1 MALTHEEYVAL
12 YPFKAWVQQNLP
24 AIYDDS
30 LSYTDLLAKLLY
42 YVNNLTD
49 NDNMLQ
55 KDMKKL
61 FDYINNYFLNLDVQQ
76 NVDKKLD
83 EMAKNGTLDK
93 IFGVQFSGY
102 LTPEM
107 FGAKCNGIDDDAPY
121 ILQCYEN
128 CLSKHKIMLL
138 PNKYYIKSNIEFSK
152 GGLTIIGNNPSNT
165 LVTNVQ
171 TFDDILGGLYFD
183 NCSLRLSKISGCTFI
198 GVAFIGNGYNKS
210 YKTDLIKLD
219 TFYTTFDSCYFNQ
232 FNHAIIIGKNDENWG
247 CENRINNCVFKV
259 GNIGIYSYAADCYL
273 TQNIFARCEQAI
285 SNEFAGW
292 NISNNHFYNDSK
304 NTIKCFNTL
313 IQGNYIQECVN
324 GSTTFECSNVSVSF
338 IGNKFE
344 LLDKHTL
351 PEETGLINSN
361 VYASEIY
368 VMDNVVFEKL
378 AYQVSE
384 NLYLVKPI
392 SNTSIIFRNNQING
406 LSGLKTNGN
415 GYIGYVSNRAED
427 DSFGFLKAPAKGK
440 YLTFSNDSGLQL
452 DVIDY
457 TGTVLTY
464 GDVLNTIQ
472 GICIALYTQS
482 GVDKMKLF
490 VNEKVTFTTYSD
502 IQNLKLVF
510 IGSELAPREV
520 SI

>member
-1 MALTHEEYVAL
+1 MDLTHEEYVAL

-24 AIYDDS
+24 AVYDDS

-49 NDNMLQ
+49 NNNMLQ

-83 EMAKNGTLDK
+83 EMAKDGTLDK

-107 FGAKCNGIDDDAPY
+107 YGAKCNGIDDDGPY
-121 ILQCYEN
+121 ILQCYED

-165 LVTNVQ
+165 LVTDVQ

-198 GVAFIGNGYNKS
+198 GVAFIGNGNNKS
-210 YKTDLIKLD
+210 YQTDLIKLD
-219 TFYTTFDSCYFNQ
+219 TFYTTFDNCYFNQ
-232 FNHAIIIGKNDENWG
+232 FNHAIIIGKNDENWDG
-247 CENRINNCVFKV
+247 ENRINNCVFKV
-259 GNIGIYSYAADCYL
+259 GNIGVYSYASDCYL

-285 SNEFAGW
+285 SNEVAGW
-292 NISNNHFYNDSK
+292 NISNNHFYNNSK

-324 GSTTFECSNVSVSF
+324 GSTTFECSNISVSF

-361 VYASEIY
+361 VRASEIY

-378 AYQVSE
+378 AYEVSE

-415 GYIGYVSNRAED
+415 GFSDYVSNKSED
-427 DSFGFLKAPAKGK
+427 DSFGFLTAPTKGK

-457 TGTVLTY
+457 TGTSLSY

-482 GVDKMKLF
+482 GVDKIKLF

-510 IGSELAPREV
+510 IGSELPSREV
-520 SI
+520 II

>member
-1 MALTHEEYVAL
+1 MSLKPSQYKIL
-12 YPFKAWVQQNLP
+12 QPFESWVQQTLP

-30 LSYTDLLAKLLY
+30 LSYTELLSKMLY
-42 YVNNLTD
+42 YINTNIKNNTALST
-49 NDNMLQ
+49 
-55 KDMKKL
+55 DMKNAI
-61 FDYINNYFLNLDVQQ
+61 DYINTFFESTDFQDKVNDKLNI
-76 NVDKKLD
+76 
-83 EMAKNGTLDK
+83 MAQDGTLDK

-165 LVTNVQ
+165 LITDVQ

-210 YKTDLIKLD
+210 YQTDLIKLD

-232 FNHAIIIGKNDENWG
+232 FNHAIIIGKNPENWAG
-247 CENRINNCVFKV
+247 ENRINNCVFKV
-259 GNIGIYSYAADCYL
+259 GNIGVYSNASDCYL

-313 IQGNYIQECVN
+313 IQGNYIQECPN

-368 VMDNVVFEKL
+368 IMDNVVFEKV
-378 AYQVSE
+378 AYQTSE
-384 NLYLVKPI
+384 KLYLVKPI
-392 SNTSIIFRNNQING
+392 TNTSIIFRNNQING

-415 GYIGYVSNRAED
+415 GFSDYVSNKSED
-427 DSFGFLKAPAKGK
+427 DSFGFLKVPAKGK

-502 IQNLKLVF
+502 IENLKLVF
-510 IGSELAPREV
+510 IGSELPSREMT
-520 SI
+520 I

>member
-24 AIYDDS
+24 AVYDDS
-30 LSYTDLLAKLLY
+30 LSYTDLLAKLLS

-49 NDNMLQ
+49 NNNALQ

-61 FDYINNYFLNLDVQQ
+61 FDYINNYFLDLDVQQ
-76 NVDKKLD
+76 NIDKKLD

-165 LVTNVQ
+165 LITDVQ

-210 YKTDLIKLD
+210 YQTDLIKLD
-219 TFYTTFDSCYFNQ
+219 TFYTTFESCYFNQ
-232 FNHAIIIGKNDENWG
+232 FNHAIIIGTNPENWAG
-247 CENRINNCVFKV
+247 ENRINNCVFKV
-259 GNIGIYSYAADCYL
+259 GKIGVYSNASDCYL
-273 TQNIFARCEQAI
+273 TQNIFARCDQAI
-285 SNEFAGW
+285 SNEFGGW

-368 VMDNVVFEKL
+368 VMDNVVFEKV
-378 AYQVSE
+378 AYEVSE

-392 SNTSIIFRNNQING
+392 TNTSIIFRNNQING

-415 GYIGYVSNRAED
+415 GFIDYVSNRSED
-427 DSFGFLKAPAKGK
+427 DSFGFLRAPANGK

-464 GDVLNTIQ
+464 SDVLNTIQ

-490 VNEKVTFTTYSD
+490 VNEKVTFSTYSD
-502 IQNLKLVF
+502 IENLKLVF
-510 IGSELAPREV
+510 IGSELPSREV

>member
-30 LSYTDLLAKLLY
+30 LSYTDLLAKLLS

-49 NDNMLQ
+49 NNNMLQ

-61 FDYINNYFLNLDVQQ
+61 FDYINNYFLDLDVQQ

-165 LVTNVQ
+165 LITAVQ

-210 YKTDLIKLD
+210 YQTDLIKLD

-232 FNHAIIIGKNDENWG
+232 FNHAIIIGENDENWAG
-247 CENRINNCVFKV
+247 ENRINNCVFKV
-259 GNIGIYSYAADCYL
+259 GNIGVYSYASDCYL

-415 GYIGYVSNRAED
+415 GFIDYVSNKAED
-427 DSFGFLKAPAKGK
+427 DSFGFLRAPAKGK

-502 IQNLKLVF
+502 IENLKLVF
-510 IGSELAPREV
+510 IGSELPSREV

>member
-1 MALTHEEYVAL
+1 MPINHNTYKAL
-12 YPFKAWVQQNLP
+12 YPFRAWVQQTLP
-24 AIYDDS
+24 SIYDDS
-30 LSYTDLLAKLLY
+30 LSYTDLLAKMLSYMNELITN
-42 YVNNLTD
+42 NNL
-49 NDNMLQ
+49 LQ
-55 KDMKKL
+55 DDMKKA
-61 FDYINNYFLNLDVQQ
+61 FDYINNYFLNLNIQE
-76 NVDKKLD
+76 NIDKKLD
-83 EMAKNGTLDK
+83 EMAKDGTLDK

-128 CLSKHKIMLL
+128 CISKHKIMLL

-152 GGLTIIGNNPSNT
+152 GGLTIMGNNPSNT
-165 LVTNVQ
+165 LMTDVQ

-198 GVAFIGNGYNKS
+198 GVSFIGNGYDKS
-210 YKTDLIKLD
+210 YQTDLIKLD

-232 FNHAIIIGKNDENWG
+232 FNHAIIIGANAENWAG
-247 CENRINNCVFKV
+247 ENRINNCVFKV
-259 GNIGIYSYAADCYL
+259 GNIGVYSYASDSYL
-273 TQNIFARCEQAI
+273 TQNVFARCEQAI
-285 SNEFAGW
+285 SNEFSGW

-313 IQGNYIQECVN
+313 IQGNYIQECSK

-351 PEETGLINSN
+351 PEETGLINSS

-368 VMDNVVFEKL
+368 VMNNVVFEKE
-378 AYQVSE
+378 AYEVSE

-392 SNTSIIFRNNQING
+392 TNTSIIFRNNQING

-415 GYIGYVSNRAED
+415 GFSDYVSNKSED
-427 DSFGFLKAPAKGK
+427 DSFGFLKAPANGK

-502 IQNLKLVF
+502 IENLKLVF
-510 IGSELAPREV
+510 IGSELASREV
-520 SI
+520 TI

>member
-24 AIYDDS
+24 AVYDDS

-49 NDNMLQ
+49 NNNLLQ

-61 FDYINNYFLNLDVQQ
+61 FDYISNYFLNLDVQQ

-83 EMAKNGTLDK
+83 EMAKDGTLDK

-165 LVTNVQ
+165 LITDVQ

-210 YKTDLIKLD
+210 YQTDLIKLD

-232 FNHAIIIGKNDENWG
+232 FNHAIIIGANAENWAG
-247 CENRINNCVFKV
+247 ENRINNCVFKV
-259 GNIGIYSYAADCYL
+259 GKIAISSNTSDCHL
-273 TQNIFARCEQAI
+273 SQNIFARCDQAI
-285 SNEFAGW
+285 INDVSGW
-292 NISNNHFYNDSK
+292 NITNNHFYNDYK
-304 NTIKCFNTL
+304 NTISCFNTL
-313 IQGNYIQECVN
+313 IEGNYIAECIN
-324 GSTTFECSNVSVSF
+324 GSTTFECSNISVSF

-344 LLDKHTL
+344 LLDPHTL
-351 PEETGLINSN
+351 PEETGLVDSKLNS
-361 VYASEIY
+361 SQIY
-368 VMDNVVFEKL
+368 MLDNVVFPKDL
-378 AYQVSE
+378 NTIST
-384 NLYLVKPI
+384 NLYLVKPLT
-392 SNTSIIFRNNQING
+392 NTSIMFRNNQIGG
-406 LSGLKTNGN
+406 LSGIKTTNGFSD
-415 GYIGYVSNRAED
+415 YVSIKSND
-427 DSFGFLKAPAKGK
+427 DSFGFLKAPTIGNFK
-440 YLTFSNDSGLQL
+440 TFTNDSGLQL

-457 TGTVLTY
+457 TGTTLTY

-472 GICIALYTQS
+472 GICIAFYTENE
-482 GVDKMKLF
+482 VDKVKLF
-490 VNEKVTFTTYSD
+490 VNEKITFSNYWQIT
-502 IQNLKLVF
+502 NLKLVF
-510 IGSELAPREV
+510 IGSELPSREV
-520 SI
+520 AI

>member
-24 AIYDDS
+24 AVYDDS
-30 LSYTDLLAKLLY
+30 LSYTDLLAKLLS

-49 NDNMLQ
+49 NNNMLQ

-61 FDYINNYFLNLDVQQ
+61 FDYINNYFLDLDVQQ

-83 EMAKNGTLDK
+83 EMAKDGTLDK

-165 LVTNVQ
+165 LITDVQ

-210 YKTDLIKLD
+210 YQTDLIKLD
-219 TFYTTFDSCYFNQ
+219 TFYTTFESCYFNQ
-232 FNHAIIIGKNDENWG
+232 FNHAIIIGENDENWAG
-247 CENRINNCVFKV
+247 ENRINNCVFKV
-259 GNIGIYSYAADCYL
+259 GNIGVYSHASDCYL
-273 TQNIFARCEQAI
+273 TQNVFARCEQAI

-351 PEETGLINSN
+351 TEETGLINSN

-368 VMDNVVFEKL
+368 IMDNVVFEKL

-415 GYIGYVSNRAED
+415 GFIDYVSNRAED
-427 DSFGFLKAPAKGK
+427 DSFGFLRAPAKGK

-490 VNEKVTFTTYSD
+490 VNEKVTFATYSD
-502 IQNLKLVF
+502 IENLKLVF
-510 IGSELAPREV
+510 IGSELPSREV

>member
-1 MALTHEEYVAL
+1 MPIKNSQYKILQ
-12 YPFKAWVQQNLP
+12 PFEAWVQQTLP

-30 LSYTDLLAKLLY
+30 LSYTDLLSKLLY
-42 YVNNLTD
+42 YVNTLAENNTTLS
-49 NDNMLQ
+49 NDVTNAIN
-55 KDMKKL
+55 
-61 FDYINNYFLNLDVQQ
+61 YINNYFDNLNVEDEI
-76 NVDKKLD
+76 NKKLD
-83 EMAKNGTLDK
+83 EMAENGTLDK
-93 IFGVQFSGY
+93 IFGTQLNGY
-102 LTPEM
+102 LTPEL

-128 CLSKHKIMLL
+128 CISNHKIMLL

-165 LVTNVQ
+165 LSTDVQ
-171 TFDDILGGLYFD
+171 TFDDIVGGLYFD

-198 GVAFIGNGYNKS
+198 GVAFIGNVYNKS
-210 YKTDLIKLD
+210 YQTDLIKLD

-232 FNHAIIIGKNDENWG
+232 FNHAIIIGKNAENWTG
-247 CENRINNCVFKV
+247 ENRINNCVFKV
-259 GNIGIYSYAADCYL
+259 GNIGVYSYASDCYL

-292 NISNNHFYNDSK
+292 NISNNHFYNNSK
-304 NTIKCFNTL
+304 NIIKCFNTL
-313 IQGNYIQECVN
+313 IQGNYIQECAN
-324 GSTTFECSNVSVSF
+324 GSTTFECSNISVSF

-351 PEETGLINSN
+351 PEATGLINSN
-361 VYASEIY
+361 VHASEIY
-368 VMDNVVFEKL
+368 VMDNVVFEKV
-378 AYQVSE
+378 AYEVTE

-406 LSGLKTNGN
+406 LSGLKTSGT
-415 GYIGYVSNRAED
+415 GFSAYVSIRSEN
-427 DSFGFLKAPAKGK
+427 DSFGFLRAPVKGK

-457 TGTVLTY
+457 TGTALTY

-482 GVDKMKLF
+482 GVDKIKLF
-490 VNEKVTFTTYSD
+490 VNEKVKFSSYTD
-502 IQNLKLVF
+502 IENLKLVF
-510 IGSELAPREV
+510 IGSELAAREV
-520 SI
+520 TI